1 MLRKLSSEVLRFL
14 VAKHTNDTKTVPRH
28 TPAIKRPRSGLFM
41 ALQQSRET
49 AYEVC
54 VLRAIKN
61 QNEN

>member
-1 MLRKLSSEVLRFL
+1 
-14 VAKHTNDTKTVPRH
+14 
-28 TPAIKRPRSGLFM
+28 M

-61 QNEN
+61 QNEKNNNFKIRRKEKN